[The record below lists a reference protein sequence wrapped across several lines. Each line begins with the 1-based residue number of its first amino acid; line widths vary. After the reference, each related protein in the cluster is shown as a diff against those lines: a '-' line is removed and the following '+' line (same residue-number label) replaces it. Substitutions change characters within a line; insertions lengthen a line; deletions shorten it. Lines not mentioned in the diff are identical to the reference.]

1 MIQYV
6 VVMVVVCV
14 HKLYTPTC
22 LQKAYER
29 HLWLVFVTIFQSKT
43 VKTPRMG
50 LQGWNSE
57 P

>member
-6 VVMVVVCV
+6 VVVVVCV